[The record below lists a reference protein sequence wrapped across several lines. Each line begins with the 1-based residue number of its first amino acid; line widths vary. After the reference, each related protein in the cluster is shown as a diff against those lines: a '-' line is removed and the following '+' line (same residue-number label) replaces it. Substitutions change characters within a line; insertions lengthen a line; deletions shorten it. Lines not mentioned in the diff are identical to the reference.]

1 MSKSGT
7 KINVELVTHGCFPT
21 KSYETDAAYDLHCS
35 KDTEVIP
42 NKRFYVPLGFKIQLP
57 SNMKMLIQPR
67 SGMSGKGMLLEVYF
81 PSWLLHG
88 DYLGKVRA
96 NLDVILGLIDCGYG
110 DEVHAIVKSGRW
122 RLKHRIMRMLGF
134 KFVIPYTQRICQG
147 AFTYVPDTNLELGKV
162 TGTRSGLGSTDK
174 N

>member
-7 KINVELVTHGCFPT
+7 KIKVELVTQGCFPT

-57 SNMKMLIQPR
+57 SNMKLLIQPR
-67 SGMSGKGMLLEVYF
+67 SGMSGKGMLLDVYF

-110 DEVHAIVKSGRW
+110 EEVHAIVKSGRW
-122 RLKHRIMRMLGF
+122 RLKHRIMRLLGF
-134 KFVIPYTQRICQG
+134 KFVIPYSQRICQG
-147 AFTYVPDTNLELGKV
+147 AFTYVPDTNLELCKV

>member
-7 KINVELVTHGCFPT
+7 KINVELVTQECFPT

-67 SGMSGKGMLLEVYF
+67 SGMSGKVMLFDVYF
-81 PSWLLHG
+81 SSLLHG
-88 DYLGKVRA
+88 DYLGNVRA
-96 NLDVILGLIDCGYG
+96 ILVVILGLIDCG
-110 DEVHAIVKSGRW
+110 
-122 RLKHRIMRMLGF
+122 
-134 KFVIPYTQRICQG
+134 
-147 AFTYVPDTNLELGKV
+147 
-162 TGTRSGLGSTDK
+162 
-174 N
+174 